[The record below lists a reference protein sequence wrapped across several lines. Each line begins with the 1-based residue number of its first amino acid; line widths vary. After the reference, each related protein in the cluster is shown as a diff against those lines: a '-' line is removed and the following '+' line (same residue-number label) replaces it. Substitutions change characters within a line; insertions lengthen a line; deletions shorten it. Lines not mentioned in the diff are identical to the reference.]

1 MLMGEGDGMPR
12 PDRSEERRDQ
22 ILEAAI
28 QAFSEKGLHEA
39 RMEDIATRAG
49 LSKPA
54 LYLYF
59 RNKDA
64 IIGSLLRFFFA
75 REMRGIRKLQD
86 APDSARSRIES
97 MGEQFARSI
106 EHMQVAMPLLLEF
119 YGVAA
124 REPAVRK
131 FLTEAYQD
139 IHDILKDLL
148 EQGVAA
154 GEFRPMDASNVAF
167 TLIALYEGV
176 VLVWVMAPQVNNVG
190 RRLLDAQALVLAGL

>member
-1 MLMGEGDGMPR
+1 MPR

-28 QAFSEKGLHEA
+28 EAFGEKGLHEA
-39 RMEDIATRAG
+39 RMEDIAARAG

-64 IIGSLLRFFFA
+64 IIGSLLRFFFE
-75 REMRGIRKLQD
+75 REMRGVRRLQE
-86 APDSARSRIES
+86 APGSARGRLDA
-97 MGEQFARSI
+97 MVNQFARML

-124 REPAVRK
+124 REASVRE
-131 FLTEAYQD
+131 FLTEAYQEF
-139 IHDILKDLL
+139 HDILTDVL
-148 EQGVAA
+148 ERGVAA
-154 GEFRPMDASNVAF
+154 GEFRSMDASSVAF

-176 VLVWVMAPQVNNVG
+176 TLIWVMAPQVTNVG
-190 RRLLDAQALVLAGL
+190 QRLKDAQALLLAGL

>member
-1 MLMGEGDGMPR
+1 MPR

-28 QAFSEKGLHEA
+28 QAFAEKGLHEA
-39 RMEDIATRAG
+39 RMEDIASRAG

-64 IIGSLLRFFFA
+64 IIGSLLRFFFD
-75 REMRGIRKLQD
+75 REMRSVRKLQE
-86 APDSARSRIES
+86 ASGTTRSRLEAL
-97 MGEQFARSI
+97 GDQFGRSI
-106 EHMQVAMPLLLEF
+106 EHMQMAMPLLLEF

-124 REPAVRK
+124 REPSVRK

-139 IHDILKDLL
+139 LHNVLTDLL

-154 GEFRPMDASNVAF
+154 GEFRPLDASSVAL

-176 VLVWVMAPQVNNVG
+176 ALIWVMTPQVTNV
-190 RRLLDAQALVLAGL
+190 RQRILDGQALVLAGL

>member
-1 MLMGEGDGMPR
+1 MPR

-28 QAFSEKGLHEA
+28 QAFAEKGLHEA
-39 RMEDIATRAG
+39 RMEDIAARAG

-75 REMRGIRKLQD
+75 REMRGVHKLQE
-86 APDSARSRIES
+86 ASGTARSRLEA
-97 MGEQFARSI
+97 MGDQFGRSI
-106 EHMQVAMPLLLEF
+106 EHMQMAMPLLLEF

-124 REPAVRK
+124 REPSVRK

-139 IHDILKDLL
+139 IHDVLTDLL
-148 EQGVAA
+148 EQGVTA
-154 GEFRPMDASNVAF
+154 GEFRPMDASSVAF

-176 VLVWVMAPQVNNVG
+176 ALIWIMTPQVTNV
-190 RRLLDAQALVLAGL
+190 RQRILDGQALMLAGL

>member
-1 MLMGEGDGMPR
+1 MPR
-12 PDRSEERRDQ
+12 PDRSEERHDQ

-28 QAFSEKGLHEA
+28 QAFAEKGLHEA

-75 REMRGIRKLQD
+75 RELRGVRKLQET
-86 APDSARSRIES
+86 PGSAR
-97 MGEQFARSI
+97 ARLEALVDQLAHMI

-124 REPAVRK
+124 REPSVRQ

-139 IHDILKDLL
+139 YHDVLTDIL
-148 EQGVAA
+148 EQGVAT
-154 GEFRPMDASNVAF
+154 GEFKPMDTSAVAF

-176 VLVWVMAPQVNNVG
+176 TLLWVMTPQVTNWRERVQ
-190 RRLLDAQALVLAGL
+190 DAQALLLAGLSETVGP